1 MNLVPRREGKYKGLK
16 CRLHKVVF
24 FTLSVLEEIGV
35 IINEIDLVEVHAPL
49 GNFTLLVLNG
59 TLTYRRSW

>member
-1 MNLVPRREGKYKGLK
+1 MNLVLRREGKYKRLK
-16 CRLHKVVF
+16 FRLHKGVF
-24 FTLSVLEEIGV
+24 LTLSVLEEIGV
-35 IINEIDLVEVHAPL
+35 IINEIDLVEVYAPL